1 LRDGRDFTTKA
12 QASPAD
18 FSVKNGRISDKLQQ
32 AVSSLTTGFSRHFQ
46 KDIDEHMQPLR
57 RRL

>member
-12 QASPAD
+12 QAPLAD

-32 AVSSLTTGFSRHFQ
+32 AVSRLTSGFPDHFK

-57 RRL
+57 RQL